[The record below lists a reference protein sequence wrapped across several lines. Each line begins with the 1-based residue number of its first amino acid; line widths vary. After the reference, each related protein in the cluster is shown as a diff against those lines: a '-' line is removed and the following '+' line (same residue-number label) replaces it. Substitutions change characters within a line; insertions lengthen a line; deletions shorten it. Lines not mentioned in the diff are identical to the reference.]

1 MAYQGWLIRV
11 GNYTIPLSVIKA
23 DSYSVFLST
32 GDADSYSDEN
42 YVLHRNATGIAPK
55 IEFETIPLLTNAQFA
70 DLMSNIRS
78 QYINA
83 NEKKC
88 SVTAYQP
95 ETDDYFTQDCYI
107 PDIKPQMYLAS
118 DTEIWYDPIRFA
130 FIGYGEPL

>member
-23 DSYSVFLST
+23 DSYSAFLST

-78 QYINA
+78 QYIKA